1 MQRLESIEQDNK
13 IMMWVETGD
22 DVPINQHLLVKAL
35 IYFVQQKNMTK
46 YIGSCIVANPL
57 NLKACV

>member
-1 MQRLESIEQDNK
+1 MLPLTLRLIKQQWDK
-13 IMMWVETGD
+13 MT
-22 DVPINQHLLVKAL
+22 LTAL
-35 IYFVQQKNMTK
+35 IYFVQQRNMTK